1 MNKILSAIGI
11 AVTLLAAAIV
21 LIHLSCMGYLDRA

>member
-1 MNKILSAIGI
+1 MNKLLSVIGI
-11 AVTLLAAAIV
+11 AVIAVAAVII